1 MQSGRVESL
10 KLLSHIKPGLDY
22 CAIQIDFD
30 ELRIFGS
37 YNDLTKYIQKYVKY
51 ETAEDVYQGEVFTR
65 VADLCLEHTIQTVNK
80 NEGVKLIPEVGSAR
94 SICNFS
100 VESVRPGDTEINCIA
115 LLCGYEQG
123 SSSKA
128 KWADLNMIDRNAKS
142 FSLRIFTNDL
152 KDGMDPDLA
161 LQSMCGK
168 YLKFNIS
175 STKYGLQTSAV
186 EVVDYPVVC
195 PPEVEIAVEIITQSV
210 ATDTALQEYVAK
222 YKYLDTLKGVLYGEP
237 GYHLV
242 ELASELCVIDT
253 LDNIASEYD
262 IRLLRRAAVTS
273 RGYLLPSKHKFSK
286 VLLNTNKVLRSELRE
301 DIQLLELLDVPESV
315 QSNGNKRM
323 FYRIKK
329 LCRQVVEERR
339 GFYEEDVTEN
349 FNYCSKLV

>member
-1 MQSGRVESL
+1 MQSGKVESL

-30 ELRIFGS
+30 ELRIFGT

-51 ETAEDVYQGEVFTR
+51 ETAEDMYQGEVFTR
-65 VADLCLEHTIQTVNK
+65 VADLCLEQTIQTVDK
-80 NEGVKLIPEVGSAR
+80 AEGVKLIPEGASTR

-100 VESVRPGDTEINCIA
+100 VDAIRPGDTEINCIA

-123 SSSKA
+123 ASSKA
-128 KWADLNMIDRNAKS
+128 KWADLSMIDRNAKV
-142 FSLRIFTNDL
+142 FSLRIFTSDL
-152 KDGMDPDLA
+152 KDNMDPDLA

-168 YLKFNIS
+168 YLKFNVS

-195 PPEVEIAVEIITQSV
+195 PPEVEVAIGIIMQSV
-210 ATDTALQEYVAK
+210 AGDTLLQEYMAG
-222 YKYLDTLKGVLYGEP
+222 YKYLDTLKGMLYGEP

-242 ELASELCVIDT
+242 ELASELCMIDT

-262 IRLLRRAAVTS
+262 VQLLRRAAVTS
-273 RGYLLPSKHKFSK
+273 RGYLLPSKHSFSK
-286 VLLNTNKVLRSELRE
+286 VLLNTNKVLRSGLRE
-301 DIQLLELLDVPESV
+301 DIQLIVLLDSPEGM
-315 QSNGNKRM
+315 QSTPNKRM

-329 LCRQVVEERR
+329 LCRQVIEERR
-339 GFYEEDVTEN
+339 GFYEEDVIDN
-349 FNYCSKLV
+349 FNYCDKSM

>member
-1 MQSGRVESL
+1 MQSGKVESL

-30 ELRIFGS
+30 ELRIFGK
-37 YNDLTKYIQKYVKY
+37 YNDLVNYIQKYVRY
-51 ETAEDVYQGEVFTR
+51 ETAEDIYQGEVFTR
-65 VADLCLEHTIQTVNK
+65 VADLCLEQTIQTVNK
-80 NEGVKLIPEVGSAR
+80 TEGVKLIPEGAGTR

-100 VESVRPGDTEINCIA
+100 VDAVRPGDTEINCIA

-128 KWADLNMIDRNAKS
+128 KWADLSMIDRNAKV
-142 FSLRIFTNDL
+142 FSLRIFTTDL
-152 KDGMDPDLA
+152 KDAMDPDLA

-168 YLKFNIS
+168 YLKFNVS
-175 STKYGLQTSAV
+175 STKYGLQTNAV

-195 PPEVEIAVEIITQSV
+195 PPEVEVAIGIITNSV
-210 ATDTALQEYVAK
+210 AGDGLLQEYMAE

-242 ELASELCVIDT
+242 ELASELCMIDA

-262 IRLLRRAAVTS
+262 VCLLRRAAVTS
-273 RGYLLPSKHKFSK
+273 RGYLLPSKHTFSK
-286 VLLNTNKVLRSELRE
+286 VLLNTNKVLRSGLRV
-301 DIQLLELLDVPESV
+301 DLQLLELLDVPEAAP
-315 QSNGNKRM
+315 SNGNKRM

-329 LCRQVVEERR
+329 LCRQVIEERR
-339 GFYEEDVTEN
+339 GLYDEDVIEN
-349 FNYCSKLV
+349 FSYCSKPV